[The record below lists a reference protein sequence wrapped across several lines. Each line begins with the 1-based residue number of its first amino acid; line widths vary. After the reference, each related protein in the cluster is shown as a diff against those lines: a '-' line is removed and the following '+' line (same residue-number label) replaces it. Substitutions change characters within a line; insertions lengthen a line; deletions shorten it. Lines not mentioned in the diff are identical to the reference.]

1 MNIEEKL
8 LSGNIKYQKDMR
20 DNISKSE
27 LNRELSN
34 GQKPYA
40 LIITCSDSRVI
51 PEEIFNASI
60 GELFIIR
67 SAGNVINEGELASIE
82 YGIEHLHIEYIL
94 VLGHTSCGAV
104 HAAIHDEKGM
114 YLTPVLSRI
123 KDGIGLEKD
132 ERKCSIMNANKQV
145 QYIKSKFPEYKGSVK
160 AGLYDIKTNEVVI
173 L

>member
-20 DNISKSE
+20 DNISKSQLNEE
-27 LNRELSN
+27 LNK

-40 LIITCSDSRVI
+40 LIVTCSDSRVI

-67 SAGNVINEGELASIE
+67 SAGNVINDGELASIE
-82 YGIEHLHIEYIL
+82 YGIEHLHIECVL

-114 YLTPVLSRI
+114 YLSPVLSRI
-123 KDGIGLEKD
+123 KNGIGLEKD

-160 AGLYDIKTNEVVI
+160 AGLYDIKTNEVII

>member
-8 LSGNIKYQKDMR
+8 LLGNTKYQKDMR

-27 LNRELSN
+27 LNEELSK
-34 GQKPYA
+34 GQNPYA

-67 SAGNVINEGELASIE
+67 SAGNVINDGELASIE
-82 YGIEHLHIEYIL
+82 YGIEHLHIEYVL

-114 YLTPVLSRI
+114 YLSPILSRI
-123 KDGIGLEKD
+123 KEGIGSEKD
-132 ERKCSIMNANKQV
+132 ERKCSMMNANKQV
-145 QYIKSKFPEYKGSVK
+145 MYIKSKFPKYKGSVK